1 MNVSELARKLRTTS
15 NELFEI
21 LPAVGFDI
29 GKRAIKIDDRQ
40 AQRIVEQW
48 PLLLAKYKEE
58 ISNQQKKEEVIVE
71 TEVEE
76 IKKVIIPQFIRV
88 KDFANRLKLPIS
100 KVMAELMKN

>member
-1 MNVSELARKLRTTS
+1 MNVTELARKLKIPS
-15 NELFEI
+15 KELLEI

-76 IKKVIIPQFIRV
+76 IKKVICLRRNLLI
-88 KDFANRLKLPIS
+88 
-100 KVMAELMKN
+100 